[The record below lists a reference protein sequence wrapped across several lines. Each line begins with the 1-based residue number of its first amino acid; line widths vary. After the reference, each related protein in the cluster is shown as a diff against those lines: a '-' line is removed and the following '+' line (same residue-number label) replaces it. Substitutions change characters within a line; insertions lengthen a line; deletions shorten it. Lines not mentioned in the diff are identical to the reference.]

1 MAASQPGPDGKSGGT
16 ERSEGSGFLRAW
28 NAGIQR
34 IRADRRVL
42 QGALLG
48 LAGALTALA
57 LWWPGL
63 LDPWEARSWDWRARV
78 MARPDRA
85 DERVRLILL
94 DQKSLDWGKTVNGWP
109 WPWPRE
115 VWGVII
121 DFLRRAG
128 AKSAG
133 LDVLFLEPSA
143 YGVGDDER
151 FGAAVERFGKVAGA
165 AFVSRRS
172 GDATQWPSEIPRPDF
187 QLPEEA
193 TTASAYPRAAFPV
206 PEAGRH
212 FDPLCNVHL
221 NPDPDGIYRKAAP
234 LAAFDGSTLPA
245 LGIGTYLAAH
255 PAAELRTSGDGLRIN
270 GRSLPLDEEG
280 RAILRFRGPG
290 GTFSAH
296 GAAAVIQSELRL
308 RAGETPPVDPAVF
321 RDRYVLIG
329 MSAPGL
335 FDQRAAPTGGVF
347 PGVEIHATL
356 LENLLAGAFIRDVHP
371 AVHPPFVLLFSLL
384 AGVTPLF
391 LARPLSLGGTG
402 VFLLAAPA
410 GCALLAYAGGFR
422 LPLAPAMVG
431 TFFAFALAILVQY
444 ATEGRQKRFIK
455 QAFAQYLS
463 PELIETLVR
472 EPDRL
477 QLGGEQRPLSIFFS
491 DLERFTAISETM
503 RPEALAELLNRYLTE
518 MTDIILASGGTVD
531 KYEGDAIIAFWNA
544 PTEHRDHPLRA
555 VRAALDCQRR
565 LAELRPGFRKICGR
579 ELRMRIGLN
588 SGEAYVG
595 NFGSTQKFDYTMLGD
610 AVNLAARLEGVN
622 KMFGTYTM
630 VSGITRRLVDDDLAF
645 RELGRVQ
652 VVGRKEAVTV
662 FEPMFW
668 DDYDTRAEIIA
679 DFEEGLDLFYGG
691 HFDSARDLF
700 KEIADR
706 DPVAVRYLERLR
718 SLDADPPE
726 GWTGLWVMDRK

>member
-1 MAASQPGPDGKSGGT
+1 
-16 ERSEGSGFLRAW
+16 
-28 NAGIQR
+28 
-34 IRADRRVL
+34 
-42 QGALLG
+42 
-48 LAGALTALA
+48 
-57 LWWPGL
+57 
-63 LDPWEARSWDWRARV
+63 
-78 MARPDRA
+78 MARPA
-85 DERVRLILL
+85 DAGERVRLILL
-94 DQKSLDWGKTVNGWP
+94 DQKSLDWGKNVNGWP

-115 VWGVII
+115 VWGVIL
-121 DFLRRAG
+121 DFLDRAG

-165 AFVSRRS
+165 AFVSQRS
-172 GDATQWPSEIPRPDF
+172 GDATQWPAEIPRPPF
-187 QLPEEA
+187 PQPGEIPA
-193 TTASAYPRAAFPV
+193 ASAYPRAAFPI

-212 FDPLCNVHL
+212 FRPLCNVHL
-221 NPDPDGIYRKAAP
+221 NPDPDGIYRRVAP
-234 LAAFDGSTLPA
+234 LAAFDGALLPA
-245 LGIGTYLAAH
+245 LGIGTYLAAD
-255 PAAELRTSGDGLRIN
+255 PGPGLQAVKGGIRIN
-270 GRSLPLDEEG
+270 GLSAPLDEEG

-290 GTFSAH
+290 GTFPAFS
-296 GAAAVIQSELRL
+296 AAAVIQSELRL
-308 RAGETPPVDPAVF
+308 RAGEPPAVDPEVF
-321 RDRYVLIG
+321 RDRHVLIG

-356 LENLLAGAFIRDVHP
+356 LDNLLTGDFIRTVHP
-371 AVHPPFVLLFSLL
+371 AVHLPFVLLFALL
-384 AGVTPLF
+384 AGATPLF
-391 LARPLSLGGTG
+391 LARPLSLGGAG
-402 VFLLAAPA
+402 ALLLAAPA
-410 GCALLAYAGGFR
+410 GIVLPAYAAGFWLPLMPAMIGAALAFSMALL
-422 LPLAPAMVG
+422 VK
-431 TFFAFALAILVQY
+431 Y

-463 PELIETLVR
+463 PDLIESLVR

-477 QLGGEQRPLSIFFS
+477 QLGGEQRALSIFFS

-503 RPEALAELLNRYLTE
+503 RPDALAELLNRYLTE

-544 PTEHRDHPLRA
+544 PTEQRDHPFRA
-555 VRAALDCQRR
+555 VQAALACQRR
-565 LAELRPGFRKICGR
+565 LGELRPEFQEVCGK

-595 NFGSTQKFDYTMLGD
+595 NFGSHQKFDYTMLGD

-622 KMFGTYTM
+622 KIFGTYTM

-652 VVGRKEAVTV
+652 VVGRKEAATV

-668 DDYDTRAEIIA
+668 EEFDAREELIDQ
-679 DFEEGLDLFYGG
+679 FEEGLDLFYGG
-691 HFDSARDLF
+691 YFDSAREQF
-700 KEIADR
+700 QGIADR
-706 DPVAVRYLERLR
+706 DPVAERYLERLR
-718 SLDADPPE
+718 TLEGDPPE
-726 GWTGLWVMDRK
+726 GWTGLWVMDKK

>member
-1 MAASQPGPDGKSGGT
+1 MSGSKKGPDRKPGDAAPGARARVRRARDAGK
-16 ERSEGSGFLRAW
+16 ERLR
-28 NAGIQR
+28 N
-34 IRADRRVL
+34 DRRI

-48 LAGALTALA
+48 LAGALAALA
-57 LWWPGL
+57 LWWPGF
-63 LDPWEARSWDWRARV
+63 LDPWEARSWDWRARA

-85 DERVRLILL
+85 DDRVRLILL

-121 DFLRRAG
+121 DFLHRAG

-172 GDATQWPSEIPRPDF
+172 GDATQWPPEIPRPDF

-193 TTASAYPRAAFPV
+193 TAASAYPRAAFPV

-221 NPDPDGIYRKAAP
+221 NPDPDGIYRKVAP

-245 LGIGTYLAAH
+245 LGIGAYLAAH
-255 PAAELRTSGDGLRIN
+255 PAASLRTSGDGLRIHD
-270 GRSLPLDEEG
+270 RSLPLDEDG
-280 RAILRFRGPG
+280 QAILRFRGPG
-290 GTFSAH
+290 GTFPAYA
-296 GAAAVIQSELRL
+296 AAAVIQSELRL
-308 RAGETPPVDPAVF
+308 RAGEPPPLDPEVF

-335 FDQRAAPTGGVF
+335 FDQRAAPTGGIF

-356 LENLLAGAFIRDVHP
+356 LDNLLTDDFIRNVQP
-371 AVHPPFVLLFSLL
+371 AVHIPFVLLFSLL

-391 LARPLSLGGTG
+391 LARPLLLGGAG
-402 VFLLAAPA
+402 ALLLTAPA
-410 GCALLAYAGGFR
+410 GCALLAYVAGFR
-422 LPLAPAMVG
+422 LPLTPAMAG
-431 TFFAFALAILVQY
+431 AALAFALALLVKY
-444 ATEGRQKRFIK
+444 ATEGRQKRFIQ
-455 QAFAQYLS
+455 QAFAQYLN
-463 PELIETLVR
+463 PELIDALVR

-477 QLGGEQRPLSIFFS
+477 RLGGEQRPLSIFFS

-565 LAELRPGFRKICGR
+565 LAELRPSFQEICGR

-630 VSGITRRLVDDDLAF
+630 VSGVTRRLAGDELAF

-662 FEPMFW
+662 FEPMF
-668 DDYDTRAEIIA
+668 REEFESREAELA
-679 DFEEGLDLFYGG
+679 KFEEGLDCFYEGTFDLAG
-691 HFDSARDLF
+691 DHFRS
-700 KEIADR
+700 IAER
-706 DPVAVRYLERLR
+706 DPVATRYLERLR
-718 SLDADPPE
+718 ALKGDPPE

>member
-1 MAASQPGPDGKSGGT
+1 M
-16 ERSEGSGFLRAW
+16 
-28 NAGIQR
+28 
-34 IRADRRVL
+34 

-48 LAGALTALA
+48 LAGAFAALA
-57 LWWPGL
+57 LWWPGF
-63 LDPWEARSWDWRARV
+63 LDPWEARSWDWRARA
-78 MARPDRA
+78 MARPA
-85 DERVRLILL
+85 GAGERVRLILL

-115 VWGVII
+115 VWGVIV
-121 DFLRRAG
+121 DFLDRAG

-151 FGAAVERFGKVAGA
+151 FGAAVERFGKMAGA
-165 AFVSRRS
+165 AFVSQQS
-172 GDATQWPSEIPRPDF
+172 GDATQWPPAIPRPEF
-187 QLPEEA
+187 PPPGEFPA
-193 TTASAYPRAAFPV
+193 VSAYPRAAFPI

-212 FDPLCNVHL
+212 FRPLSNVHL
-221 NPDPDGIYRKAAP
+221 NPDPDGIYRRAAP
-234 LAAFDGSTLPA
+234 LAAFDGALLPA

-255 PAAELRTSGDGLRIN
+255 PGAALEGSGSGIRIG
-270 GRSLPLDEEG
+270 GRPVPLDEDG
-280 RAILRFRGPG
+280 HAILRFRGPG
-290 GTFSAH
+290 GTFPAFS
-296 GAAAVIQSELRL
+296 AAAVIQSELRL
-308 RAGETPPVDPAVF
+308 RAGEAPAIDPEVF
-321 RDRYVLIG
+321 RDRHVLIG

-356 LENLLAGAFIRDVHP
+356 LDNLLNGDFIRNVHP
-371 AVHPPFVLLFSLL
+371 AVHAPFVLLFALL
-384 AGVTPLF
+384 AGATPLF
-391 LARPLSLGGTG
+391 LARPLSLGGAG
-402 VFLLAAPA
+402 VLLLTAPA
-410 GCALLAYAGGFR
+410 GCVLLAYAAGFR
-422 LPLAPAMVG
+422 LPLIPAMTG
-431 TFFAFALAILVQY
+431 AALAFGLAMLVKY

-463 PELIETLVR
+463 PELIETLVE

-477 QLGGEQRPLSIFFS
+477 RLGGEQRALSIFFS

-544 PTEHRDHPLRA
+544 PTEQRDHPFRA
-555 VRAALDCQRR
+555 VQAALACQRR
-565 LAELRPGFRKICGR
+565 LGELRPEFQEVCGK

-622 KMFGTYTM
+622 KIFGTYTM

-668 DDYDTRAEIIA
+668 EDFDAREELIDQ
-679 DFEEGLDLFYGG
+679 FEEGLDLFYGG
-691 HFDSARDLF
+691 YFDSAREQF
-700 KEIADR
+700 QGIADR
-706 DPVAVRYLERLR
+706 DPVAERYLERLR
-718 SLDADPPE
+718 TLEGDPPE
-726 GWTGLWVMDRK
+726 GWAGLWVMDKK